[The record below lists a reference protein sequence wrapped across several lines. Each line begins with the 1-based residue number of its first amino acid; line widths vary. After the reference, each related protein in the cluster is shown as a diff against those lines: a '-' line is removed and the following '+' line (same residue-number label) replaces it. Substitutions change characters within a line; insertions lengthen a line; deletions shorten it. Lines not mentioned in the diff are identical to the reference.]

1 MVDQTQLQELSI
13 QLQSAVEQCRQIDRQ
28 IQLTANQ
35 KKKTEV
41 TVQEVEKRQPDQIQY
56 RSVGR
61 MFVMVSKEE
70 LASDLN
76 ADLSRMATETQ
87 KNTAMKTVLDQK
99 KDQLTKQLND
109 LVPNAR

>member
-1 MVDQTQLQELSI
+1 MQLV
-13 QLQSAVEQCRQIDRQ
+13 SAVEQCRQVDRQ

-41 TVQEVEKRQPDQIQY
+41 TLGEVDKRTEGQIQY

-70 LASDLN
+70 LKTDLN
-76 ADLSRMATETQ
+76 ADLSRMAQETER
-87 KNTAMKTVLDQK
+87 NTAMKTILDGK
-99 KDQLTKQLND
+99 KDQLTKQLDD
-109 LVPNAR
+109 LHPQAR